1 MAARRGFDTSRAV
14 SWLRIILPLA
24 GLGLISSLFLLSRG
38 VETDTS
44 IPFSQIDLRERVRN
58 QQATAPLIAGQTDGG
73 DLISFTADSARP
85 DLQGQGRVLVVAPVA
100 QLETTAGGRI
110 VMRAAN
116 GALDNAEQRV
126 EFSGDVVVETSGG
139 FVITTDGLIGRLQS
153 GVMETTDDVQAKGPM
168 GQIEAGHFQLRPRSL
183 SPGNELVFTRG
194 VKLIYN
200 AQP

>member
-44 IPFSQIDLRERVRN
+44 ISFSQIDLRERVRN

-100 QLETTAGGRI
+100 QLETPVGGRI

-116 GALDNAEQRV
+116 GALDNAEQQV
-126 EFSGDVVVETSGG
+126 EFRGDVVVETSGG

-168 GQIEAGHFQLRPRSL
+168 GQIEAGHFQLRPQSL
-183 SPGNELVFTRG
+183 GLGNELVFTRG